1 MDRMVPEEPD
11 CGSGMRKEQ
20 VMEKAEII
28 RRLEELQKIL
38 KMDAQ
43 DYADMINAEHTE
55 SFNLT
60 FSDAYV
66 YRTGVVASSIDYILN
81 N

>member
-1 MDRMVPEEPD
+1 
-11 CGSGMRKEQ
+11 
-20 VMEKAEII
+20 MEKAEII

-55 SFNLT
+55 SSFKLT
-60 FSDAYV
+60 YNDAYA
-66 YRTGVVASSIDYILN
+66 YRTGVVISSIDYILKGE
-81 N
+81 

>member
-1 MDRMVPEEPD
+1 
-11 CGSGMRKEQ
+11 
-20 VMEKAEII
+20 MEKAEII

-43 DYADMINAEHTE
+43 EYADMINAEHTE
-55 SFNLT
+55 FNLT
-60 FSDAYV
+60 FNDAYA

>member
-1 MDRMVPEEPD
+1 
-11 CGSGMRKEQ
+11 
-20 VMEKAEII
+20 MEKAEII

-55 SFNLT
+55 SFNLN
-60 FSDAYV
+60 FNDAYA
-66 YRTGVVASSIDYILN
+66 YRTGVVVSSIDYILN

>member
-1 MDRMVPEEPD
+1 
-11 CGSGMRKEQ
+11 
-20 VMEKAEII
+20 MEKAEII

-43 DYADMINAEHTE
+43 EYADMINADTE

-60 FSDAYV
+60 FNDAYA

>member
-1 MDRMVPEEPD
+1 
-11 CGSGMRKEQ
+11 
-20 VMEKAEII
+20 MEKAEII
-28 RRLEELQKIL
+28 RKLEELQKIL

-43 DYADMINAEHTE
+43 EYADMINAAHTE

-60 FSDAYV
+60 FNDAYA

>member
-1 MDRMVPEEPD
+1 MNKYPERWQGKTTAE
-11 CGSGMRKEQ
+11 KEQ
-20 VMEKAEII
+20 VMENAEII

-60 FSDAYV
+60 FSDAYA

>member
-1 MDRMVPEEPD
+1 
-11 CGSGMRKEQ
+11 
-20 VMEKAEII
+20 
-28 RRLEELQKIL
+28 
-38 KMDAQ
+38 MDAQ
-43 DYADMINAEHTE
+43 EYADMINADTE

-60 FSDAYV
+60 FNDAYA

>member
-1 MDRMVPEEPD
+1 MNKYPERWQGKTTAE
-11 CGSGMRKEQ
+11 KEQ

-55 SFNLT
+55 SF
-60 FSDAYV
+60 
-66 YRTGVVASSIDYILN
+66 I
-81 N
+81 